1 VEHRA
6 APLTELVQALLA
18 RCGWL
23 EGRLKFDREIPLMT
37 TSTLIPATPATPV
50 PTAAAIAVA
59 PFLAVAG
66 AITRM
71 LRYVVLIPA
80 LIIAAVRHQRR
91 AMDPASVW
99 QADDALFTQEGT
111 LDLSVVIPFYNPG
124 DALRPTVER
133 LVAVAEEAGVSYE
146 VIAVSDGSTDGSE
159 ATIDGLAPTVR
170 VVVSPQ
176 NLGKGAALHRGF
188 ALAHGRYVGFVDA
201 DGDIDP
207 RHVVDYYHAA
217 RAGNHDVVYASKR
230 HSQSQSASS
239 ALRKVISYGFIA
251 LVGSLFALGI
261 NDTQTGCKL
270 FRRQALADVL
280 PRLREQRFAFD
291 LEFFVA
297 ARAAGIQHMAAA
309 PVAIEARM
317 AGSTVGR
324 AAITRTLGDALTV
337 LARLHFSPTYR
348 TPLISSAINAPASA
362 VVLPFPR
369 RTTDTP
375 PSAPAA
381 ASVPSLKVA

>member
-1 VEHRA
+1 
-6 APLTELVQALLA
+6 
-18 RCGWL
+18 
-23 EGRLKFDREIPLMT
+23 MT
-37 TSTLIPATPATPV
+37 TTTLVPATTPATIPA
-50 PTAAAIAVA
+50 PAALALA

-66 AITRM
+66 ALTRV
-71 LRYVVLIPA
+71 LRYLILIPS
-80 LIIAAVRHQRR
+80 LIVAAVRHQRR

-99 QADDALFTQEGT
+99 HAEDALFTQDGT

-124 DALRPTVER
+124 EALRPTVER
-133 LVAVAEEAGVSYE
+133 LVAVAEEAGLAYE

-159 ATIDGLAPTVR
+159 ATIEGLAPTVR
-170 VVVSPQ
+170 VVLSPK

-207 RHVVDYYHAA
+207 SHVVDYFHAA
-217 RAGNHDVVYASKR
+217 EAGHYDVVYASKR
-230 HSQSQSASS
+230 HRESQSASS
-239 ALRKVISYGFIA
+239 AIRKVISFGFIA

-261 NDTQTGCKL
+261 NDTQTGCKM

-297 ARAAGIQHMAAA
+297 ARAAGITRMAAA

-348 TPLISSAINAPASA
+348 TPVVTTVSDDPAPS
-362 VVLPFPR
+362 VVLPMPR
-369 RTTDTP
+369 RATDV
-375 PSAPAA
+375 SAAVPAA
-381 ASVPSLKVA
+381 VSAAMSVPSLKVA

>member
-1 VEHRA
+1 MTTTTLAPAAVPA
-6 APLTELVQALLA
+6 PSVLVLAPLLAAVRGLALVM
-18 RCGWL
+18 RY
-23 EGRLKFDREIPLMT
+23 
-37 TSTLIPATPATPV
+37 LI
-50 PTAAAIAVA
+50 
-59 PFLAVAG
+59 
-66 AITRM
+66 
-71 LRYVVLIPA
+71 LIPA
-80 LIIAAVRHQRR
+80 LIVAAVRHRR
-91 AMDPASVW
+91 RGMDPASVW
-99 QADDALFTQEGT
+99 QDGDALFTQEGT

-124 DALRPTVER
+124 DALRPTVQR
-133 LVAVAEEAGVSYE
+133 LVSVADEAGLSYE

-159 ATIDGLAPTVR
+159 ATIEGLAPTVR
-170 VVVSPQ
+170 VVLSPR

-207 RHVVDYYHAA
+207 RHVVEYFRAA
-217 RAGNHDVVYASKR
+217 EAGDHDVVYASKR
-230 HSQSQSASS
+230 HQASHSASS
-239 ALRKVISYGFIA
+239 AIRKVISYGFIA

-261 NDTQTGCKL
+261 DDTQTGCKL

-297 ARAAGIQHMAAA
+297 ARAAGIRRMVAA
-309 PVAIEARM
+309 PVAIESRM

-348 TPLISSAINAPASA
+348 TAVPASGGQDPA
-362 VVLPFPR
+362 PSVVLPM
-369 RTTDTP
+369 
-375 PSAPAA
+375 PSRANDLALPAPAA
-381 ASVPSLKVA
+381 ASLPSLKVA

>member
-1 VEHRA
+1 MK
-6 APLTELVQALLA
+6 LA
-18 RCGWL
+18 
-23 EGRLKFDREIPLMT
+23 REIPLMT
-37 TSTLIPATPATPV
+37 TTTLTPAAV
-50 PTAAAIAVA
+50 PAPSVLVLAPLLAAVRG
-59 PFLAVAG
+59 LALV
-66 AITRM
+66 M
-71 LRYVVLIPA
+71 RYLILIPA
-80 LIIAAVRHQRR
+80 LIVAAVRHQRR
-91 AMDPASVW
+91 SMDPASVW

-111 LDLSVVIPFYNPG
+111 VDLSVVIPFYNPG
-124 DALRPTVER
+124 DALRPTVQR
-133 LVAVAEEAGVSYE
+133 LVDVAEEAGLSYE

-159 ATIDGLAPTVR
+159 ATIEGLAPTVR
-170 VVVSPQ
+170 VVLSPR

-207 RHVVDYYHAA
+207 RHVVDYFHAA
-217 RAGNHDVVYASKR
+217 EAGNHDVVYASKR
-230 HSQSQSASS
+230 HRGSQSASS
-239 ALRKVISYGFIA
+239 AIRKVISYGFIA

-297 ARAAGIQHMAAA
+297 ARAAGIHRMAAA

-324 AAITRTLGDALTV
+324 AAITRTLSDALTV

-348 TPLISSAINAPASA
+348 TPAALISAGNDPAPA
-362 VVLPFPR
+362 VVLPMPR
-369 RTTDTP
+369 RTDDTP
-375 PSAPAA
+375 LSAPAA
-381 ASVPSLKVA
+381 ASLPTLKAG

>member
-1 VEHRA
+1 MK
-6 APLTELVQALLA
+6 L
-18 RCGWL
+18 
-23 EGRLKFDREIPLMT
+23 DREIPRMT
-37 TSTLIPATPATPV
+37 TSTLAPAPLPTP
-50 PTAAAIAVA
+50 AAIALA

-66 AITRM
+66 ALTRV
-71 LRYVVLIPA
+71 LRYLILVPA
-80 LIIAAVRHQRR
+80 LLVAAVRHQRR
-91 AMDPASVW
+91 SMDPASVW
-99 QADDALFTQEGT
+99 QADDALFVQDGT

-124 DALRPTVER
+124 DALRPTVKR
-133 LVAVAEEAGVSYE
+133 LVEVADEAGLSYE

-159 ATIDGLAPTVR
+159 ATIEGLAPTVR
-170 VVVSPQ
+170 VVVSPT

-207 RHVVDYYHAA
+207 KHVVDYYHAA
-217 RAGNHDVVYASKR
+217 RAGDHDVVYASKR
-230 HSQSQSASS
+230 HRDSQSASS

-297 ARAAGIQHMAAA
+297 ARAAGIQRMAAA

-324 AAITRTLGDALTV
+324 AAITRTLADALTV
-337 LARLHFSPTYR
+337 LARLHYSPTYR
-348 TPLISSAINAPASA
+348 TPVAPSVATEPSSA

-381 ASVPSLKVA
+381 AAVPSLKVA

>member
-1 VEHRA
+1 
-6 APLTELVQALLA
+6 
-18 RCGWL
+18 
-23 EGRLKFDREIPLMT
+23 MT
-37 TSTLIPATPATPV
+37 TSTLTPATV
-50 PTAAAIAVA
+50 PAPAALALA
-59 PFLAVAG
+59 PFLVVAG
-66 AITRM
+66 ALLKV
-71 LRYVVLIPA
+71 LRYLILIPA
-80 LIIAAVRHQRR
+80 LLVAAVRHQRR
-91 AMDPASVW
+91 SMDPASVW
-99 QADDALFTQEGT
+99 QADDALFTQDGT
-111 LDLSVVIPFYNPG
+111 IDLSVVIPFYNPG
-124 DALRPTVER
+124 DALRPTVQR
-133 LVAVAEEAGVSYE
+133 LVDVAEEAGLSYE

-159 ATIDGLAPTVR
+159 ATIEGLAPTVR
-170 VVVSPQ
+170 VILSPR
-176 NLGKGAALHRGF
+176 NFGKGAALHRGF

-207 RHVVDYYHAA
+207 RHVVDYFHAA
-217 RAGNHDVVYASKR
+217 EAGNHDVVYASKR
-230 HSQSQSASS
+230 HTDSQSASS
-239 ALRKVISYGFIA
+239 AFRKVISYGFIT

-270 FRRQALADVL
+270 FRRQALTDVL

-297 ARAAGIQHMAAA
+297 ARAAGINRMAAA

-324 AAITRTLGDALTV
+324 AAITRTLSDALTV

-348 TPLISSAINAPASA
+348 TPVITSASSDPASA

-381 ASVPSLKVA
+381 AAIPSLKVA